1 MRRTIS
7 QFSGVVALSI
17 ATLAAPT
24 NVSAARVTSPHLNIT
39 QGQVVFR
46 RTQCGRSCPERVGNS
61 IGRGRRGGMRRC
73 SRKSPLLPDTGSSSS
88 HVVDRGST
96 ARTCTTAP
104 ALSQVHSLDR
114 TIQDARSQPSTAAGI
129 RAGRHHSA
137 LRASARPASR
147 SGQPPGQRSPVAAR
161 CRCRPRAMPGAVQDR
176 AVPVPG
182 VPGRRTAA

>member
-1 MRRTIS
+1 MRDRIT
-7 QFSGVVALSI
+7 VLRCRRALHFD
-17 ATLAAPT
+17 LAAPT
-24 NVSAARVTSPHLNIT
+24 NVSAARATSPHLNIA
-39 QGQVVFR
+39 QGQVAFR
-46 RTQCGRSCPERVGNS
+46 VHNADGVVQSESVTPLAAAGEVVCDAAVENS
-61 IGRGRRGGMRRC
+61 HY
-73 SRKSPLLPDTGSSSS
+73 SRNTGSSSS

-96 ARTCTTAP
+96 ARTCTTAS

-114 TIQDARSQPSTAAGI
+114 TIQDASSQPSTAAGI

-137 LRASARPASR
+137 VRASARPASR
-147 SGQPPGQRSPVAAR
+147 SGQPPGRRSPVAAR